1 MTDLTARSEILFVT
15 DAQDCNP
22 NGNPLANNRPRRD
35 PETGQGIIT
44 DVRLKRYL
52 RDQLLDDGYDIYIKK
67 IGGESRPRTTLA
79 LDVLGDG
86 IDDANDIDDLK
97 NIGER
102 FLERATDVRYFGA
115 TLSFGSS
122 ASDEDDE
129 LQTALQGS
137 FPTQYQGPVQ
147 FLPSKSLNE
156 VEENEEF
163 DSLTSV
169 IATGEGKR
177 QGGFDLDDHRIVYGI
192 FPFYGLVD
200 ENSAQDTTL
209 SAADVQRLDTLCWR
223 ALKNQTTSRSKLGQA
238 PRLYLRVQYDEGQFH
253 VGDLHN
259 MVELAPESDH
269 PLRSVTDVVVDVTD
283 LVSTLAGHTD
293 RIETVRLVA
302 SERLRLTFDQ
312 DELTEPAATKLDDH
326 LDEETIAEPFP
337 ATTLAELLEGAG
349 VPTDEIDVYAER
361 DLA

>member
-1 MTDLTARSEILFVT
+1 MSDLDARSEILFIT

-35 PETGQGIIT
+35 PETGQGIVT

-52 RDQLLDDGYDIYIKK
+52 RDQLLDDGYDIYMKK

-79 LDVLGDG
+79 LDVLGEG
-86 IDDANDIDDLK
+86 IEEADDIEDLENVGK
-97 NIGER
+97 R

-115 TLSFGSS
+115 TLSFESRS
-122 ASDEDDE
+122 SDEDNE

-147 FLPSKSLNE
+147 FLPAKSLNE

-169 IATGEGKR
+169 IATGEGNR
-177 QGGFDLDDHRIVYGI
+177 QGGFGLDDHRIVYGI

-200 ENSAQDTTL
+200 EASAQDTNL
-209 SAADVQRLDTLCWR
+209 SAEDVRRLDTLCWR

-238 PRLYLRVQYDEGQFH
+238 PRLYLRVQYDEDRFH
-253 VGDLHN
+253 IGDLQN
-259 MVELAPESDH
+259 MVTLDSKSND
-269 PLRSVTDVVVDVTD
+269 PLRSISDVVVDVTE
-283 LVSTLAGHTD
+283 LVSTLERNSSQID
-293 RIETVRLVA
+293 TVRFCGSERFTLTCEHEA
-302 SERLRLTFDQ
+302 LNGTETFAATELSERLETLG
-312 DELTEPAATKLDDH
+312 LSTE
-326 LDEETIAEPFP
+326 
-337 ATTLAELLEGAG
+337 
-349 VPTDEIDVYAER
+349 EIDVYEER

>member
-1 MTDLTARSEILFVT
+1 MSSVDTRSEILFVT

-52 RDQLLDDGYDIYIKK
+52 RDQLLDDGYDIYMKK
-67 IGGESRPRTTLA
+67 LGGESRPRTTLA
-79 LDVLGDG
+79 LDVLGEG
-86 IDDANDIDDLK
+86 IEEADDIEDLEDV
-97 NIGER
+97 GER
-102 FLERATDVRYFGA
+102 FLEHATDVRYFGA
-115 TLSFGSS
+115 TLSFESR
-122 ASDEDDE
+122 ASDEDE
-129 LQTALQGS
+129 SLQTALQGS

-147 FLPSKSLNE
+147 FMPAKSLNE

-169 IATGEGKR
+169 IATGEGSR

-200 ENSAQDTTL
+200 EA
-209 SAADVQRLDTLCWR
+209 SAADTNLSGADVERLDTLCWR

-238 PRLYLRVQYDEGQFH
+238 PRLYLRVEYDRDQFH
-253 VGDLHN
+253 IGGLQN
-259 MVELAPESDH
+259 MLSLGADADE
-269 PLRSVTDVVVDVTD
+269 PLRSIGDVVVDATELVDTLAAHSDRITQVRLCADDRLTLTTQSDDDAPDTFPATD
-283 LVSTLAGHTD
+283 LADRLESVGVTTD
-293 RIETVRLVA
+293 RI
-302 SERLRLTFDQ
+302 
-312 DELTEPAATKLDDH
+312 
-326 LDEETIAEPFP
+326 
-337 ATTLAELLEGAG
+337 
-349 VPTDEIDVYAER
+349 DVYEER